1 MDPVEGAGLGNLEDG
16 SKELY
21 NSELG
26 VTLGPEGV
34 SDKDSYVGILDGN
47 EELEESAL
55 GFSMGKVVLSEIGIS
70 DDLLEI
76 SEDDNIEGSEL
87 GGSLGS

>member
-34 SDKDSYVGILDGN
+34 S
-47 EELEESAL
+47 
-55 GFSMGKVVLSEIGIS
+55 
-70 DDLLEI
+70 
-76 SEDDNIEGSEL
+76 EL
-87 GGSLGS
+87 GSVMGINK